1 MPRVTQSHR
10 DRQTARILA
19 AAQLCFARRG
29 FDGASMDE
37 IIAEAGMSSSTVY
50 RYFPEGKRS
59 LVRAVIGRVM
69 DPVVD
74 WIAELAEVD
83 ELPSFEDVFVTAVE
97 RSWVFGRPFSGGAD
111 ASPEAESS
119 ESSEPSESSDSA
131 AATAAPDQID
141 LMVGVW
147 AELARQPDLREVYAD
162 GYIRMRGESAR
173 VVRQWQGRGVI
184 AGGVDPDEAAAVI
197 HNAAVGLIIQR
208 TVTGELGRADAATT
222 AHAVT
227 RLLGL

>member
-37 IIAEAGMSSSTVY
+37 IVAKAGMSSSTVY
-50 RYFPEGKRS
+50 RYFPEGKSS
-59 LVRAVIGRVM
+59 LVRTVIGRVM

-97 RSWVFGRPFSGGAD
+97 RSWVFGRPFSGEVD

-119 ESSEPSESSDSA
+119 ESPESA
-131 AATAAPDQID
+131 VATEASDQID

-147 AELARQPDLREVYAD
+147 AELARRPDLREVYAD
-162 GYIRMRGESAR
+162 SYLRVRGEVAR
-173 VVRQWQGRGVI
+173 VVRQWQGRGII
-184 AGGVDPDEAAAVI
+184 AGGIDPDEAAAVI

-208 TVTGELGRADAATT
+208 TVTGEFGRADAAMT
-222 AHAVT
+222 AHAVM
-227 RLLGL
+227 RFLGI

>member
-37 IIAEAGMSSSTVY
+37 IVAKAGMSSSTVY

-74 WIAELAEVD
+74 WIAGLAEVD

-97 RSWVFGRPFSGGAD
+97 RSWVFGRPFLGEAD

-119 ESSEPSESSDSA
+119 ESSESA

-162 GYIRMRGESAR
+162 GYVRVRGEIAR

-184 AGGVDPDEAAAVI
+184 AGGIDPDEAAAVI

>member
-1 MPRVTQSHR
+1 
-10 DRQTARILA
+10 
-19 AAQLCFARRG
+19 
-29 FDGASMDE
+29 MDE

-50 RYFPEGKRS
+50 RYFPEGKSS
-59 LVRAVIGRVM
+59 LVRTVIGRVM

-162 GYIRMRGESAR
+162 GYIRVRGEIAR

-184 AGGVDPDEAAAVI
+184 AGGIDPDEAAAVI

-227 RLLGL
+227 RLLGI

>member
-37 IIAEAGMSSSTVY
+37 IVAKAGMSSSTVY
-50 RYFPEGKRS
+50 RYFPEGKSS
-59 LVRAVIGRVM
+59 LVRTVIGRVM

-74 WIAELAEVD
+74 WIAGLAEVD

-97 RSWVFGRPFSGGAD
+97 RSWVFGRPFSGEAD

-119 ESSEPSESSDSA
+119 ESPESA
-131 AATAAPDQID
+131 VATEASDQID

-147 AELARQPDLREVYAD
+147 AELARRPDLRGGYAD
-162 GYIRMRGESAR
+162 SYLRVRGEVAR
-173 VVRQWQGRGVI
+173 VVRQWQGRGII
-184 AGGVDPDEAAAVI
+184 AGGIDPDEAAAVI

-208 TVTGELGRADAATT
+208 TVTGEFGRADAATT
-222 AHAVT
+222 AHAVM

>member
-37 IIAEAGMSSSTVY
+37 IVAEAGMSSSTVY

-74 WIAELAEVD
+74 WIAGLAEVD

-97 RSWVFGRPFSGGAD
+97 RSWVFGRPFSGEAD

-119 ESSEPSESSDSA
+119 ESSESA

-162 GYIRMRGESAR
+162 GYIRVRGEIAR

-184 AGGVDPDEAAAVI
+184 AGGIDPDEAAAVI

-227 RLLGL
+227 RLLGI

>member
-37 IIAEAGMSSSTVY
+37 IVAKAGMSSSTVY

-74 WIAELAEVD
+74 WIAGLAEVD

-97 RSWVFGRPFSGGAD
+97 RSWVFGRPFSGEAD

-119 ESSEPSESSDSA
+119 ESPESA
-131 AATAAPDQID
+131 VATEASDQID

-162 GYIRMRGESAR
+162 GYIRVRGEIAR

-184 AGGVDPDEAAAVI
+184 AGGIDPDEAAAVI

>member
-37 IIAEAGMSSSTVY
+37 IVAKAGMSSSTVY
-50 RYFPEGKRS
+50 RYFPEGKSS
-59 LVRAVIGRVM
+59 LVRTVIGRVM

-83 ELPSFEDVFVTAVE
+83 KLPSFEDVFVTAVE
-97 RSWVFGRPFSGGAD
+97 RSWVFGRPFSGEAD

-119 ESSEPSESSDSA
+119 ESPESA
-131 AATAAPDQID
+131 VATEASDQID

-147 AELARQPDLREVYAD
+147 AELARRPDLREVYAD
-162 GYIRMRGESAR
+162 SYLRVRGEVAR
-173 VVRQWQGRGVI
+173 VVRQWQGRGII
-184 AGGVDPDEAAAVI
+184 AGGIDPDEAAAVI

-227 RLLGL
+227 RLLGI

>member
-37 IIAEAGMSSSTVY
+37 IVAKAGMSSSTVY
-50 RYFPEGKRS
+50 RYFPEGKSS
-59 LVRAVIGRVM
+59 LVRTVIGRVM

-97 RSWVFGRPFSGGAD
+97 RSWVFGRPFSGEAD

-119 ESSEPSESSDSA
+119 ESPESA
-131 AATAAPDQID
+131 VATEASDQID

-147 AELARQPDLREVYAD
+147 AELARRPDLREVYAD
-162 GYIRMRGESAR
+162 SYLRVRGEVAR
-173 VVRQWQGRGVI
+173 VVRQWQGRGII
-184 AGGVDPDEAAAVI
+184 AGGIDPDEAAAVI

-208 TVTGELGRADAATT
+208 TVTGEFGRADAATT

>member
-74 WIAELAEVD
+74 WIAGLAEVD

-97 RSWVFGRPFSGGAD
+97 RSWVFGRPFSGEAD

-119 ESSEPSESSDSA
+119 ESPESA
-131 AATAAPDQID
+131 VATEASDQID

-147 AELARQPDLREVYAD
+147 AELARRPDLREVYAD
-162 GYIRMRGESAR
+162 GYVRVRGEIAR

-184 AGGVDPDEAAAVI
+184 AGGIDPDEAAAVI

>member
-37 IIAEAGMSSSTVY
+37 IVAKAGMSSSTVY
-50 RYFPEGKRS
+50 RYFPEGKSS
-59 LVRAVIGRVM
+59 LVRTVIGRVM

-74 WIAELAEVD
+74 WIAGLAEVD

-97 RSWVFGRPFSGGAD
+97 RSWVFGRPFSGEAD

-119 ESSEPSESSDSA
+119 ESPESA
-131 AATAAPDQID
+131 VATEASDQID

-147 AELARQPDLREVYAD
+147 AELARRPDLREVYAD
-162 GYIRMRGESAR
+162 SYLRVRGEIAR

-227 RLLGL
+227 RLLGI

>member
-1 MPRVTQSHR
+1 
-10 DRQTARILA
+10 
-19 AAQLCFARRG
+19 
-29 FDGASMDE
+29 MDE

-74 WIAELAEVD
+74 WIAGLAEVD

-97 RSWVFGRPFSGGAD
+97 RSWVFGRPFSGEAD

-119 ESSEPSESSDSA
+119 ESPESA
-131 AATAAPDQID
+131 VATEASDQID

-162 GYIRMRGESAR
+162 GYIRVRGEIAR

-184 AGGVDPDEAAAVI
+184 AGGIDPDEAAAVI

>member
-37 IIAEAGMSSSTVY
+37 IVAKAGMSSSTVY
-50 RYFPEGKRS
+50 RYFPEGKSS
-59 LVRAVIGRVM
+59 LVRTVIGRVM

-74 WIAELAEVD
+74 WIAGLAEVD

-97 RSWVFGRPFSGGAD
+97 RSWVFGRPFSGEAD

-119 ESSEPSESSDSA
+119 ESPESA
-131 AATAAPDQID
+131 VATEASDQID

-162 GYIRMRGESAR
+162 GYIRVRGEIAR

-184 AGGVDPDEAAAVI
+184 AGGIDPDEAAAVI

-227 RLLGL
+227 RLLGI

>member
-37 IIAEAGMSSSTVY
+37 IVAKAGMSSSTVY
-50 RYFPEGKRS
+50 RYFPEGKSS
-59 LVRAVIGRVM
+59 LVRTVIGRVM

-74 WIAELAEVD
+74 WIAGLAEVD

-97 RSWVFGRPFSGGAD
+97 RSWVFGRPFLGEAD

-119 ESSEPSESSDSA
+119 ESA
-131 AATAAPDQID
+131 AATAAPDPID

-162 GYIRMRGESAR
+162 GYIRVRGEIAR

-184 AGGVDPDEAAAVI
+184 AGGIDPDEAAAVI

-227 RLLGL
+227 RLLGI

>member
-1 MPRVTQSHR
+1 
-10 DRQTARILA
+10 
-19 AAQLCFARRG
+19 
-29 FDGASMDE
+29 MDE
-37 IIAEAGMSSSTVY
+37 IVAKAGMSSSTVY
-50 RYFPEGKRS
+50 RYFPEGKSS
-59 LVRAVIGRVM
+59 LVRTVIGRVM

-74 WIAELAEVD
+74 WIAGLAEVD

-97 RSWVFGRPFSGGAD
+97 RSWVFGRPFSGEAD

-119 ESSEPSESSDSA
+119 ESPESA
-131 AATAAPDQID
+131 VATEASDQID

-162 GYIRMRGESAR
+162 GYVRVRGEIAR

-184 AGGVDPDEAAAVI
+184 AGGIDPDEAAAVI

>member
-37 IIAEAGMSSSTVY
+37 IVAKAGMSSSTVY
-50 RYFPEGKRS
+50 RYFPEGKSS
-59 LVRAVIGRVM
+59 LVRTVIGRVM

-97 RSWVFGRPFSGGAD
+97 RSWVFGRPFLGEAD

-162 GYIRMRGESAR
+162 GYIRVRGEIAR

-184 AGGVDPDEAAAVI
+184 AGGIDPDEAAAVI

-227 RLLGL
+227 RLLGI

>member
-37 IIAEAGMSSSTVY
+37 IVAKAGMSSSTVY
-50 RYFPEGKRS
+50 RYFPEGKSS
-59 LVRAVIGRVM
+59 LVRTVIGRVM

-74 WIAELAEVD
+74 WIAGLAEVD

-97 RSWVFGRPFSGGAD
+97 RSWVFGRPFSGEAD

-119 ESSEPSESSDSA
+119 ESPESA
-131 AATAAPDQID
+131 VATEASDQID

-147 AELARQPDLREVYAD
+147 AELARRPDLREVYAD
-162 GYIRMRGESAR
+162 SYLRVRGEVAR
-173 VVRQWQGRGVI
+173 VVRQWQGRGII
-184 AGGVDPDEAAAVI
+184 AGGIDPDEAAAVI

-208 TVTGELGRADAATT
+208 TVTGEFGRADAAMT
-222 AHAVT
+222 ALAVM
-227 RLLGL
+227 RLLGI

>member
-1 MPRVTQSHR
+1 
-10 DRQTARILA
+10 
-19 AAQLCFARRG
+19 
-29 FDGASMDE
+29 MDE

-74 WIAELAEVD
+74 WIAGLAEVD

-97 RSWVFGRPFSGGAD
+97 RSWVFGRPFSGEAD

-119 ESSEPSESSDSA
+119 ESPESA
-131 AATAAPDQID
+131 VATEASDQID

-162 GYIRMRGESAR
+162 GYIRVRGEIAR

>member
-37 IIAEAGMSSSTVY
+37 IVAKAGMSSSTVY
-50 RYFPEGKRS
+50 RYFPEGKSS
-59 LVRAVIGRVM
+59 LVRTVIGRVM

-97 RSWVFGRPFSGGAD
+97 RSWVFGRPFSGEAD

-119 ESSEPSESSDSA
+119 ESSESPESA
-131 AATAAPDQID
+131 VATEASDQID

-147 AELARQPDLREVYAD
+147 AELARRPDLREVYAD
-162 GYIRMRGESAR
+162 SYLRVRGEVAR
-173 VVRQWQGRGVI
+173 VVRQWQGRGII
-184 AGGVDPDEAAAVI
+184 AGGIDPDEAAAVI

-208 TVTGELGRADAATT
+208 TVTGEFGRADAAMT
-222 AHAVT
+222 AHAVM
-227 RLLGL
+227 RLLGI

>member
-37 IIAEAGMSSSTVY
+37 IVAKAGMSSSTVY
-50 RYFPEGKRS
+50 RYFPEGKSS
-59 LVRAVIGRVM
+59 LVRTVIGRVM

-97 RSWVFGRPFSGGAD
+97 RSWVFGRPFSGEAD

-119 ESSEPSESSDSA
+119 ESPESA
-131 AATAAPDQID
+131 VATEASDQID

-147 AELARQPDLREVYAD
+147 AELARRPDLREVYAD
-162 GYIRMRGESAR
+162 GYVRVRGEIAR

-184 AGGVDPDEAAAVI
+184 AGGIDPDEAAAVI

>member
-37 IIAEAGMSSSTVY
+37 IVAEAGMSSSTVY
-50 RYFPEGKRS
+50 RYFPEGKSS
-59 LVRAVIGRVM
+59 LVRTVIGRVM

-97 RSWVFGRPFSGGAD
+97 RSWVFGRPFSGEAD

-119 ESSEPSESSDSA
+119 ESPESA
-131 AATAAPDQID
+131 VATEASNQID

-147 AELARQPDLREVYAD
+147 AELARRPDLREVYAD
-162 GYIRMRGESAR
+162 SYLRVRGEVAR
-173 VVRQWQGRGVI
+173 VVRQWQGRGII
-184 AGGVDPDEAAAVI
+184 AGGIDPDEAAAVI

-208 TVTGELGRADAATT
+208 TVTGEFGRADAAMT
-222 AHAVT
+222 AHAVM
-227 RLLGL
+227 RLLGI

>member
-37 IIAEAGMSSSTVY
+37 IVAEAGMSSSTVY

-97 RSWVFGRPFSGGAD
+97 RSWVFGRPFSGEAD

-119 ESSEPSESSDSA
+119 ESPESA
-131 AATAAPDQID
+131 VATEASDQID

-147 AELARQPDLREVYAD
+147 AELARRPDLREVYAD
-162 GYIRMRGESAR
+162 GYIRVRGEIAR

-184 AGGVDPDEAAAVI
+184 AGGIDPDEAAAVI

-227 RLLGL
+227 RLLGI

>member
-37 IIAEAGMSSSTVY
+37 IVAEAGMSSSTVY

-97 RSWVFGRPFSGGAD
+97 RSWVFGRPFSGEAD

-119 ESSEPSESSDSA
+119 ESPESA
-131 AATAAPDQID
+131 VATEASDQID

-147 AELARQPDLREVYAD
+147 AELARRPDLREVYAD
-162 GYIRMRGESAR
+162 GYVRVRGEIAR

-184 AGGVDPDEAAAVI
+184 AGGIDPDEAAAVI

-227 RLLGL
+227 RLLGI

>member
-37 IIAEAGMSSSTVY
+37 IVAKAGMSSSTVY
-50 RYFPEGKRS
+50 RYFPEGKSS
-59 LVRAVIGRVM
+59 LVRTVIGRVM

-74 WIAELAEVD
+74 WIAGLAEVD

-97 RSWVFGRPFSGGAD
+97 RSWVFGRPFSGEAD

-119 ESSEPSESSDSA
+119 ESPESA
-131 AATAAPDQID
+131 VATEASDQID

-147 AELARQPDLREVYAD
+147 AELARRPDLREVYAD
-162 GYIRMRGESAR
+162 SYLRVRGEVAR
-173 VVRQWQGRGVI
+173 VVRQWQGRGII
-184 AGGVDPDEAAAVI
+184 AGGIDPDEAAAVI

>member
-37 IIAEAGMSSSTVY
+37 IVAKAGMSSSTVY
-50 RYFPEGKRS
+50 RYFPEGKSS
-59 LVRAVIGRVM
+59 LVRTVIGRVM

-83 ELPSFEDVFVTAVE
+83 ELPSLEDVFVTAVE
-97 RSWVFGRPFSGGAD
+97 RSWVFGRPFSGEAD

-119 ESSEPSESSDSA
+119 ESPESA
-131 AATAAPDQID
+131 VATEASDQID

-147 AELARQPDLREVYAD
+147 AELARRPDLREVYAD
-162 GYIRMRGESAR
+162 SYLRVRGEVAR
-173 VVRQWQGRGVI
+173 VVRQWQGRGII
-184 AGGVDPDEAAAVI
+184 AGGIDPDEAAAVI

-227 RLLGL
+227 RLLGI

>member
-37 IIAEAGMSSSTVY
+37 IVAKAGMSSSTVY
-50 RYFPEGKRS
+50 RYFPEGKSS
-59 LVRAVIGRVM
+59 LVRTVIGRVM

-74 WIAELAEVD
+74 WIAGLAEVD

-97 RSWVFGRPFSGGAD
+97 RSWVFGRPFSGEAD

-119 ESSEPSESSDSA
+119 ESPESA
-131 AATAAPDQID
+131 VATEASDQID

-147 AELARQPDLREVYAD
+147 AELARRPDLREVYAD
-162 GYIRMRGESAR
+162 GYVRVRGEIAR

-184 AGGVDPDEAAAVI
+184 AGGIDPDEAAAVI

-227 RLLGL
+227 RLLGI

>member
-1 MPRVTQSHR
+1 
-10 DRQTARILA
+10 
-19 AAQLCFARRG
+19 
-29 FDGASMDE
+29 MDE
-37 IIAEAGMSSSTVY
+37 IVAKAGMSSSTVY
-50 RYFPEGKRS
+50 RYFPEGKSS
-59 LVRAVIGRVM
+59 LVRTVIGRVM

-97 RSWVFGRPFSGGAD
+97 RSWVFGRPFSGEAD

-119 ESSEPSESSDSA
+119 ESPESA
-131 AATAAPDQID
+131 VATEASDQID

-162 GYIRMRGESAR
+162 GYIRVRGEIAR

-184 AGGVDPDEAAAVI
+184 AGGIDPDEAAAVI

>member
-37 IIAEAGMSSSTVY
+37 IVAEAGMSSSTVY

-74 WIAELAEVD
+74 WIAGLAEVD

-97 RSWVFGRPFSGGAD
+97 RSWVFGRPFLGEAD

-119 ESSEPSESSDSA
+119 ESA

-162 GYIRMRGESAR
+162 GYIRVRGEIAR

-184 AGGVDPDEAAAVI
+184 AGGIDPDEAAAVI

-227 RLLGL
+227 RLLGI

>member
-37 IIAEAGMSSSTVY
+37 IVAKAGMSSSTVY
-50 RYFPEGKRS
+50 RYFPEGKSS
-59 LVRAVIGRVM
+59 LVRTVIGRVM

-97 RSWVFGRPFSGGAD
+97 RSWVFGRPFSGEAD

-119 ESSEPSESSDSA
+119 ESPESA
-131 AATAAPDQID
+131 VATEASDQID

-147 AELARQPDLREVYAD
+147 AELARRPDLREVYAD
-162 GYIRMRGESAR
+162 GYIRVRGEIAR

-184 AGGVDPDEAAAVI
+184 AGGIDPDEAAAVI

>member
-37 IIAEAGMSSSTVY
+37 IVAKAGMSSSTVY
-50 RYFPEGKRS
+50 RYFPEGKSS
-59 LVRAVIGRVM
+59 LVRTVIGRVM

-74 WIAELAEVD
+74 WIAGLAEVD

-97 RSWVFGRPFSGGAD
+97 RSWVFGRPFSGEAD

-119 ESSEPSESSDSA
+119 ESPESA
-131 AATAAPDQID
+131 VATEASDQID

-147 AELARQPDLREVYAD
+147 AELARRPDLREVYAD
-162 GYIRMRGESAR
+162 GYVRVRGEIAR
-173 VVRQWQGRGVI
+173 VVRQWQGRGII
-184 AGGVDPDEAAAVI
+184 AGGIDPDEAAAVI

-208 TVTGELGRADAATT
+208 TVTGEFGRADAAMT
-222 AHAVT
+222 AHAVM
-227 RLLGL
+227 RLLGI

>member
-37 IIAEAGMSSSTVY
+37 IVAKAGMSSSTVY
-50 RYFPEGKRS
+50 RYFPEGKSS
-59 LVRAVIGRVM
+59 LVRTVIGRVM

-97 RSWVFGRPFSGGAD
+97 RSWVFGRPFSGEAD

-119 ESSEPSESSDSA
+119 ESPESA
-131 AATAAPDQID
+131 VATEASDQID

-147 AELARQPDLREVYAD
+147 AELARRPDLREVYAD
-162 GYIRMRGESAR
+162 SYLRVRGEVAR

-184 AGGVDPDEAAAVI
+184 AGGIDPDEAAAVI

>member
-37 IIAEAGMSSSTVY
+37 IVAEAGMSSSTVY

-74 WIAELAEVD
+74 WIAGLAEVD

-97 RSWVFGRPFSGGAD
+97 RSWVFGRPFSGEAD

-119 ESSEPSESSDSA
+119 ESSESA

-147 AELARQPDLREVYAD
+147 AELARRPDLREVYAD
-162 GYIRMRGESAR
+162 GYVRVRGEIAR

-184 AGGVDPDEAAAVI
+184 AGGIDPDEAAAVI

>member
-1 MPRVTQSHR
+1 
-10 DRQTARILA
+10 
-19 AAQLCFARRG
+19 
-29 FDGASMDE
+29 MDE

-97 RSWVFGRPFSGGAD
+97 RSWVFGRPFSDEAD

-119 ESSEPSESSDSA
+119 ESPESA
-131 AATAAPDQID
+131 VATEASDQID

-147 AELARQPDLREVYAD
+147 AELARRPDLREVYAD
-162 GYIRMRGESAR
+162 SYLRVRGEVAR
-173 VVRQWQGRGVI
+173 VVRQWQGRGII
-184 AGGVDPDEAAAVI
+184 AGGIDPDEAAAVI

-208 TVTGELGRADAATT
+208 TVTGEFGRADAAMT
-222 AHAVT
+222 AHAVM
-227 RLLGL
+227 RLLGI

>member
-1 MPRVTQSHR
+1 
-10 DRQTARILA
+10 
-19 AAQLCFARRG
+19 
-29 FDGASMDE
+29 MDE
-37 IIAEAGMSSSTVY
+37 IVAKAGMSSSTVY
-50 RYFPEGKRS
+50 RYFPEGKSS
-59 LVRAVIGRVM
+59 LVRTVIGRVM

-74 WIAELAEVD
+74 WIAGLAEVD

-97 RSWVFGRPFSGGAD
+97 RSWVFGRPFSGEAD

-119 ESSEPSESSDSA
+119 ESPESA
-131 AATAAPDQID
+131 VATEASDQID

-147 AELARQPDLREVYAD
+147 AELARRPDLREVYAD
-162 GYIRMRGESAR
+162 GYIRVRGEIAR

-184 AGGVDPDEAAAVI
+184 AGGIDPDGGAAVI

>member
-1 MPRVTQSHR
+1 
-10 DRQTARILA
+10 
-19 AAQLCFARRG
+19 
-29 FDGASMDE
+29 MDE

-50 RYFPEGKRS
+50 RYFPEGKSS
-59 LVRAVIGRVM
+59 LVRTVIGRVM

-97 RSWVFGRPFSGGAD
+97 RSWVFGRPFSGEAD

-119 ESSEPSESSDSA
+119 ESPESA
-131 AATAAPDQID
+131 VATEASNQID

-147 AELARQPDLREVYAD
+147 AELARRPDLREVYAD
-162 GYIRMRGESAR
+162 SYLRVRGEVAR
-173 VVRQWQGRGVI
+173 VVRQWQGRGII
-184 AGGVDPDEAAAVI
+184 AGGIDPDEAAAVI

-208 TVTGELGRADAATT
+208 TVTGEFGRADAAMT
-222 AHAVT
+222 AHAVM
-227 RLLGL
+227 RLLGI